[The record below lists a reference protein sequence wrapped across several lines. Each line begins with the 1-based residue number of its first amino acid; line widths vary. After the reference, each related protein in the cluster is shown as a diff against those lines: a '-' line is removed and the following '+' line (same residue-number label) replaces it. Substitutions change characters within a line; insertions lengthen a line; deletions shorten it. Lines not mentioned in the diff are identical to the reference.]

1 MTTIAGEST
10 EKIVIPYGNPAGQ
23 AVFDILY
30 KISKR
35 IHAEATAATSKYVI
49 EHFPGSETIGTDHD
63 QIEHKFHRIIR
74 MPSGKERTLVYD
86 YKEKTIEVV

>member
-30 KISKR
+30 KIAKR
-35 IHAEATAATSKYVI
+35 IHAEATAATSKYVL
-49 EHFPGSETIGTDHD
+49 EHFPGSETVGTDHD
-63 QIEHKFHRIIR
+63 QVEHKFHRIIH
-74 MPSGKERTLVYD
+74 MPSGKESTQSYE

>member
-23 AVFDILY
+23 AVLDIL
-30 KISKR
+30 STNATR
-35 IHAEATAATSKYVI
+35 IHAEATAATSKYVL
-49 EHFPGSETIGTDHD
+49 EHFPGSETVGTDHD
-63 QIEHKFHRIIR
+63 QVEHKFHRIIR

>member
-30 KISKR
+30 KIAKR
-35 IHAEATAATSKYVI
+35 IHEEATAATSKYVL
-49 EHFPGSETIGTDHD
+49 EHFPGSETVGTDHD
-63 QIEHKFHRIIR
+63 QVEHKFHRIIR
-74 MPSGKERTLVYD
+74 MPSGKERTLIYD

>member
-10 EKIVIPYGNPAGQ
+10 EKIVIPYGNPAGR
-23 AVFDILY
+23 AAFDILY
-30 KISKR
+30 KIAKR

-49 EHFPGSETIGTDHD
+49 QHFPGSETVRTDHD
-63 QIEHKFHRIIR
+63 QVEHKFHRIIR